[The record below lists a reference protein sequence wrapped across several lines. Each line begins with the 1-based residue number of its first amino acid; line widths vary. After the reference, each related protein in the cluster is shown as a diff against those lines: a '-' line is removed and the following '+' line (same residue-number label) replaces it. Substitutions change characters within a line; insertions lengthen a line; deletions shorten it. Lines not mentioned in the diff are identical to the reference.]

1 MTLISGVLKGPYG
14 DARSG
19 VTITMRSLK
28 TSATVLSLAKSQS
41 TTDDGGKYA
50 MSVEPGSYEVVI
62 SVYGAQPE
70 RVGSI
75 EVYVD
80 SLPGSL
86 NDFLRGPGEN
96 DITPEIVQTVDRLRA
111 EAAESAK
118 AAKESEKSSEL
129 NAAKL
134 AAGRF
139 SMPEGAGATSWHHL
153 GTVKGLVQ
161 NGDSIRIE
169 VTGSP
174 GYNGLTYQN
183 GMSTII
189 IRTGSGSVPVNKKQ
203 RASATIYLPTA
214 AGGPIS
220 EAVLVE
226 SVADTY
232 DLYIKIDA
240 WTNKTFYT
248 VQYKDAVGKSWTHV
262 GKVVSSAPTSELEI
276 LMVRQWDDSRAIPK
290 SALDPNLLSRG
301 DYGIGIKEP
310 KPISVNN
317 DAESFA
323 WLKDPKTLSQFFRN
337 DRGGSNIHPAFG
349 ASIVSRVG
357 DAFLSITG
365 MYQSPTIVV
374 CTGTETTATPRYA
387 TLLSTHNTTTDA
399 NGFIKKASPIA
410 RLSGNPE
417 LMPDDYLEGFV
428 QSGFVAVNEEAS
440 GVSAERISVG
450 VYKVTGSLGFAAEGW
465 GIEIPQDVNGNR
477 LCFVSVGT
485 GKDGVIYVKVSKRRF
500 DIDTATVVAGEPMD
514 IPEGRWID
522 LRLAMPANEEAE
534 KPLPEANDV
543 ARSGLLAELQDV

>member
-14 DARSG
+14 DSRSG

-28 TSATVLSLAKSQS
+28 TSATVLSLARSQS
-41 TTDDGGKYA
+41 ITDDGGKYSL
-50 MSVEPGSYEVVI
+50 SVEPGSYEVII

-70 RVGSI
+70 RVGTI
-75 EVYVD
+75 EVYAD

-86 NDFLRGPGEN
+86 NDFLRRPGEE
-96 DITPEIVQTVDRLRA
+96 DITPEIVQTIDRLRV

-118 AAKESEKSSEL
+118 AAKESEKNSEL

-139 SMPEGAGATSWHHL
+139 SMPGGSVASWYHL
-153 GTVKGLVQ
+153 GTIKGLVQ
-161 NGDSIRIE
+161 TGDTVRIE
-169 VTGSP
+169 VTGNA
-174 GYNGLTYQN
+174 GYNGLTHQN
-183 GMSTII
+183 GFATVI
-189 IRTGSGSVPVNKKQ
+189 IRTGTGSVAVNKKQ
-203 RASATIYLPTA
+203 RASATIYQPMAT
-214 AGGPIS
+214 GTPIND
-220 EAVLVE
+220 AVLIE
-226 SVADTY
+226 STADTY
-232 DLYIKIDA
+232 DVYIKIDA
-240 WTNKTFYT
+240 FTNKTFYT
-248 VQYKDAVGKSWTHV
+248 VQFKEAAGKSWEHV
-262 GKVVSSAPTSELEI
+262 GKAVSTAPTSELET
-276 LMVRQWDDSRAIPK
+276 LMVRQWDDSKPIPK
-290 SALDPNLLSRG
+290 SALDANLLSRG
-301 DYGIGIKEP
+301 DYGIGVREI

-365 MYQSPTIVV
+365 MYQSPTLVV
-374 CTGTETTATPRYA
+374 CTGTEGAATPRYA

-417 LMPDDYLEGFV
+417 AMPDDYLEGFV
-428 QSGFVAVNEEAS
+428 QSGFVAINEEAA
-440 GVSAERISVG
+440 GVTAERISVG
-450 VYKVTGSLGFAAEGW
+450 VYKVTGCLGFAAEGW

-477 LCFVSVGT
+477 LCFVSTST
-485 GKDGVIYVKVSKRRF
+485 GKDGSIHVMVSKRRF
-500 DIDTATVVAGEPMD
+500 DIDTAAIVAGEPMD

-522 LRLAMPANEEAE
+522 LRLAMPANDEVER
-534 KPLPEANDV
+534 PLSKAKGV
-543 ARSGLLAELQDV
+543 AC